1 MKDLFESDK
10 KNNKNENVKDNKFI
24 DKLNE
29 IKIKIKEI
37 NEYNKKKKHKKE
49 INIKNYK
56 FENNRYNSI
65 NKEKEKNLKEEPNK
79 KNSFYFDYNDKNLK
93 EDDKKKMKYNDHKRT
108 YFSYDN
114 FYFYNIP
121 SENKKKNRIM
131 NYVQD
136 LKKIFKKYDAQR
148 LLRQNNYFDCLNK
161 LLLKVDKFKQNQEE
175 NKFKSNNLFKNS
187 IDFTNTIKYKNK
199 SNLITYKSLSFE
211 KPSKLERMIEN
222 IYKDINKA
230 INIPSRNDFNTKL
243 IYKKSKIG
251 WYI

>member
-1 MKDLFESDK
+1 
-10 KNNKNENVKDNKFI
+10 
-24 DKLNE
+24 
-29 IKIKIKEI
+29 
-37 NEYNKKKKHKKE
+37 
-49 INIKNYK
+49 
-56 FENNRYNSI
+56 
-65 NKEKEKNLKEEPNK
+65 
-79 KNSFYFDYNDKNLK
+79 
-93 EDDKKKMKYNDHKRT
+93 
-108 YFSYDN
+108 
-114 FYFYNIP
+114 
-121 SENKKKNRIM
+121 M

-187 IDFTNTIKYKNK
+187 VDFTNTIKYKNK

-211 KPSKLERMIEN
+211 KPSKLERIIKN

-243 IYKKSKIG
+243 IYMKSTIKYPNKLCNRNNIKMINANHYFNKKRFNKSNFSDLDNLIRFYSKKSFKN
-251 WYI
+251 YF